1 MPITNTWTITQLDC
15 YPQQGE
21 NTDVVFTSHWTL
33 EATDGT
39 HTGRTYGIASVT
51 YDENEPFVPYNELT
65 EAQVLSWTLAALG
78 EAQIAVAETEVAQQ
92 IQAQANPKSV
102 APPLP
107 WTAPVAAP
115 MAEEAPVE
123 EAPVEEAPVEEAP
136 VEEAPAE
143 EPSTPTE
150 G

>member
-1 MPITNTWTITQLDC
+1 MPITNTWTITKLDC

-51 YDENEPFVPYNELT
+51 YDENEPFVPYAELT

-78 EAQIAVAETEVAQQ
+78 EAQITVAETEVAQQ
-92 IQAQANPKSV
+92 IQVQANPPSV
-102 APPLP
+102 TPPLP
-107 WTAPVAAP
+107 WTVPAAAPVEEPA
-115 MAEEAPVE
+115 EAPVE
-123 EAPVEEAPVEEAP
+123 EPAEAPVEE
-136 VEEAPAE
+136 
-143 EPSTPTE
+143 PTE

>member
-21 NTDVVFTSHWTL
+21 NTDVVFTTHWTL

-39 HTGRTYGIASVT
+39 HTGRTYGIASVS
-51 YDENEPFVPYNELT
+51 YDENEPFVPYDELT

-92 IQAQANPKSV
+92 IQAKANPKSV
-102 APPLP
+102 NPPLP
-107 WTAPVAAP
+107 WTAPVVTVA
-115 MAEEAPVE
+115 
-123 EAPVEEAPVEEAP
+123 EEAP

-143 EPSTPTE
+143 EPSPSK
-150 G
+150 GA